1 MHLPQGQAARRK
13 GAFVERVL
21 SRLPAG
27 KPTSFTW
34 NAWKHA
40 GRPTQ
45 EGFGIMPIPGV
56 DPDKVIAAVMDVDH
70 YVGNV
75 EHVATCRSVADGRF
89 TPPEAVRFYQKV
101 SIPMLGSVH
110 HELVLED
117 LGDRDG
123 WRVLAWHMHP
133 GTANLNPK
141 QGARSDYNVGAW
153 LLRGDAVG
161 YALSSAPR
169 RDDVGRLK
177 FAALTKG
184 ADAGA
189 AQVLQGNIEGMLRWS
204 RR

>member
-1 MHLPQGQAARRK
+1 LEHE
-13 GAFVERVL
+13 AFVERVL

-75 EHVATCRSVADGRF
+75 EHVATCRSVADSRF

-110 HELVLED
+110 HELVLHDMGERGGYRIAAWSL
-117 LGDRDG
+117 LGPESEALSAKEG
-123 WRVLAWHMHP
+123 F
-133 GTANLNPK
+133 
-141 QGARSDYNVGAW
+141 RSDYNNGAW
-153 LLRGDAVG
+153 IVADGVLG
-161 YALSSAPR
+161 YALASAPKKG
-169 RDDVGRLK
+169 DVGRLK
-177 FAALTKG
+177 WAALTKG
-184 ADAGA
+184 ADVA
-189 AQVLQGNIEGMLRWS
+189 ASKVVKANIEGMARWAAK
-204 RR
+204 R